1 MFPDQEVIVA
11 AELPAWLIR
20 IAGFVLG
27 ALWGSF
33 FNVAIYRWPRGMSV
47 VKPPSHCP
55 ACGAPVRWY
64 LNVPILGYVLLRG
77 KAACCG
83 APMTPRYVFVEALTG
98 VLGLAVAERFF
109 VGAAEGTTALFAAIE
124 TILYFTF
131 VGGLVIATFVDLEWM
146 EIPDEVSL
154 PGAALG
160 LATAGFRESPG
171 ALQAA
176 VGAGVGF
183 LVVQLVFVWGYEI
196 LTGRRGMG
204 EGDAKLLLMIGAFLG
219 WQSVLFV
226 LVAGSFQGLFVAGVA
241 MILGVPLIPQRPDE
255 LEEDEAEGGAEG
267 KPPEA
272 PAAAA
277 PVPESSPEQGQ
288 GSASHPPM
296 MVFGPML
303 AVSAIEY
310 LFFGDQIVSWIAER
324 MAF

>member
-1 MFPDQEVIVA
+1 MITAADLPVWLVRSFAFMFA
-11 AELPAWLIR
+11 
-20 IAGFVLG
+20 

-47 VKPPSHCP
+47 VNPPSHCP

-64 LNVPILGYVLLRG
+64 LNVPILGYLWLRG
-77 KAACCG
+77 KASCCG
-83 APMTPRYVFVEALTG
+83 APMTPRYVWVEVLTG

-109 VGAAEGTTALFAAIE
+109 VNAPAHTSLLSAAVETAL
-124 TILYFTF
+124 YFCF

-160 LATAGFRESPG
+160 LATAGFRASPG
-171 ALQAA
+171 AVEAA

-183 LVVQLVFVWGYEI
+183 LIIQLLFVWGYEI

-226 LVAGSFQGLFVAGVA
+226 LVAGSVQGLVAAAIG
-241 MILGVPLIPQRPDE
+241 MIFGVPLIPTRPDE
-255 LEEDEAEGGAEG
+255 LTEDERAASSAAASASVSASAETDAQVA
-267 KPPEA
+267 EA
-272 PAAAA
+272 PA
-277 PVPESSPEQGQ
+277 SG
-288 GSASHPPM
+288 PPA

-303 AVSAIEY
+303 ALAALEY
-310 LFFGDQIVSWIAER
+310 LFFGDEIALWLAGYV
-324 MAF
+324 AF